1 LKNIPDISFQ
11 GSENTKDFELINL
24 TTFFTKLSKFTD
36 HNPTKPHR
44 IAFFALLIVTN
55 GKGTHQIDLKDY
67 ELKKGTVLKIAKGQ
81 VHAFQKKPTYEGF
94 LVIFTEDFI
103 LNYFSKSSIKLI
115 SHLYNYH
122 LSSPSSNDISL
133 NESFL
138 NQLKKELKEQST
150 GAQKNIIAS
159 LINIYLLQL
168 ERKTENITIENYSQR
183 HFELFIQFKNLVET
197 KYKTTRNV
205 KDYSQMLSISSKL
218 LNQVVKEFILN
229 TAKTFI
235 DDYVMLEAKRK
246 IITSNKNIKEISFDL
261 GFDEVTN
268 FTKFFKKKSG
278 ISPKYFKL
286 EQNS

>member
-1 LKNIPDISFQ
+1 MKNIPDISFQ

-36 HNPTKPHR
+36 HDPTKPHR

-81 VHAFQKKPTYEGF
+81 VHAFQKKPTHEGF

-103 LNYFSKSSIKLI
+103 LNYFSKSSIILI

-122 LSSPSSNDISL
+122 LSSPVSIDISL

-138 NQLKKELKEQST
+138 NQLKKELREHYSGT
-150 GAQKNIIAS
+150 QKNIIAS

-168 ERKTENITIENYSQR
+168 ERKTESKTLEHFSQR
-183 HFELFIQFKNLVET
+183 HFDLFIEFKNLVEI
-197 KYKTTRNV
+197 KYKATRNV
-205 KDYSQMLSISSKL
+205 KDYSQMLFISSKL
-218 LNQVVKEFILN
+218 LNQLVKEFTLN

-235 DDYVMLEAKRK
+235 DEYVMLEAKRN
-246 IITSNKNIKEISFDL
+246 IITSNKNIKEISFDM

-268 FTKFFKKKSG
+268 FTKFFKNKSG
-278 ISPKYFKL
+278 ISPKLFKL
-286 EQNS
+286 EQNN